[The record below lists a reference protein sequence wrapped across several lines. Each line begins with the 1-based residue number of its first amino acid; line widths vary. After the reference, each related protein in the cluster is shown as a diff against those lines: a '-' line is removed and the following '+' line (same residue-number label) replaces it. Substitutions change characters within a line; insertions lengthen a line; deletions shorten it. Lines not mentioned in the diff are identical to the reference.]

1 MQYIMEVKNL
11 SYAVNQKQILK
22 NVNVQFT
29 EGKLTAIIGPNGS
42 GKSTLMSF
50 LSKTKPSSNAVFF
63 RGQEVSEISA
73 QDYAFQVSVLP
84 QQQKMIAD
92 FRVEDVVVMGR
103 FPYKKK
109 FRDYTAEDRRI
120 AQKAMERVGIDD
132 MKNRRLNHMSG
143 GEIQRV
149 LIAKALAQEPELILM
164 DEPTNHLDVKYKVAL
179 MKTLRDYGK
188 TVIVVLHDLS
198 LAVQYCDDVVV
209 MFEGSVLTQGK
220 AADIMEP
227 SLLDKIF
234 GVSFVKFERN
244 GRIYLNY

>member
-22 NVNVQFT
+22 NVNAQFT
-29 EGKLTAIIGPNGS
+29 EGKITAIIGPNGS

-109 FRDYTAEDRRI
+109 FRDYTSKDRRI

-132 MKNRRLNHMSG
+132 MKDRRLNHMSG

-179 MKTLRDYGK
+179 MKTLQEYGK

-209 MFEGSVLTQGK
+209 MVDG
-220 AADIMEP
+220 
-227 SLLDKIF
+227 SLLAQGNAREIMQAELLEKIF
-234 GVSFVKFERN
+234 GVPFVKFEHD
-244 GRIYLNY
+244 GRLYINY